1 MTTEQWS
8 GSYFCRPRDDENQI
22 QCNNQLSCVLPRSG
36 QPIPI
41 EYLPAEH
48 TLDSRVRLLI
58 KYQGRPT
65 TTIAVGDPLDFKL
78 ETQEGKNLLQDIF
91 ATNVIAR
98 DPYSD
103 RFVELIDGRGCPV
116 DPYVFPALG
125 LSR

>member
-1 MTTEQWS
+1 M
-8 GSYFCRPRDDENQI
+8 PA
-22 QCNNQLSCVLPRSG
+22 LPRSG

-103 RFVELIDGRGCPV
+103 RFVELIDGKGCPV

>member
-1 MTTEQWS
+1 M
-8 GSYFCRPRDDENQI
+8 
-22 QCNNQLSCVLPRSG
+22 
-36 QPIPI
+36 
-41 EYLPAEH
+41 
-48 TLDSRVRLLI
+48 RLLI

-78 ETQEGKNLLQDIF
+78 ETQEGRNLLQVRVRRMMMMMMVMIQDIF

-103 RFVELIDGRGCPV
+103 RFVELIDSDGCPV

-125 LSR
+125 LSRSIISTLHTSSYLLFFITLYQLL

>member
-1 MTTEQWS
+1 M
-8 GSYFCRPRDDENQI
+8 
-22 QCNNQLSCVLPRSG
+22 
-36 QPIPI
+36 
-41 EYLPAEH
+41 
-48 TLDSRVRLLI
+48 RLLI

-78 ETQEGKNLLQDIF
+78 ETQEGRNLLQVRVRRMMVMMMMMMTQDIF

-103 RFVELIDGRGCPV
+103 RFVELIDSDGCPV

-125 LSR
+125 LSRSIISTSFITLY

>member
-1 MTTEQWS
+1 MRIRS
-8 GSYFCRPRDDENQI
+8 SNCSAP
-22 QCNNQLSCVLPRSG
+22 LSCALPRSG

-103 RFVELIDGRGCPV
+103 RFVELIDGNGCPV

>member
-1 MTTEQWS
+1 M
-8 GSYFCRPRDDENQI
+8 
-22 QCNNQLSCVLPRSG
+22 
-36 QPIPI
+36 
-41 EYLPAEH
+41 
-48 TLDSRVRLLI
+48 RLLI

-78 ETQEGKNLLQDIF
+78 ETQEGRNLLQVRVRRRRMVMMVMMMLQDIF

-103 RFVELIDGRGCPV
+103 RFVELIDSDGCPV

-125 LSR
+125 LSRSIISTLHNSSYIFS

>member
-1 MTTEQWS
+1 M
-8 GSYFCRPRDDENQI
+8 
-22 QCNNQLSCVLPRSG
+22 
-36 QPIPI
+36 
-41 EYLPAEH
+41 
-48 TLDSRVRLLI
+48 RLLI

-78 ETQEGKNLLQDIF
+78 ETQEGRNLLQVRVRRMMVMMIMRMMMVMMILMMMTQDIF

-103 RFVELIDGRGCPV
+103 RFVELIDSDGCPV

-125 LSR
+125 LSRSFISTLHTSSYTSIMTLY

>member
-1 MTTEQWS
+1 M
-8 GSYFCRPRDDENQI
+8 
-22 QCNNQLSCVLPRSG
+22 
-36 QPIPI
+36 
-41 EYLPAEH
+41 
-48 TLDSRVRLLI
+48 RLLI

-78 ETQEGKNLLQDIF
+78 ETQEGRNLLQVRVRRMVMILMMMMMMIQDIF

-103 RFVELIDGRGCPV
+103 RFVELIDSDGCPV

-125 LSR
+125 LSRSIISTLHTSSYTSIMTLY

>member
-1 MTTEQWS
+1 MNLSDPANLSPSNISQQSTPWTASERWKL
-8 GSYFCRPRDDENQI
+8 ENK
-22 QCNNQLSCVLPRSG
+22 
-36 QPIPI
+36 I
-41 EYLPAEH
+41 ETK
-48 TLDSRVRLLI
+48 TLFRVRLLI

-78 ETQEGKNLLQDIF
+78 ETLEGRNLLTDIF

-103 RFVELIDGRGCPV
+103 RFVELIDGNGCPV

>member
-1 MTTEQWS
+1 MINLEI
-8 GSYFCRPRDDENQI
+8 ENDI
-22 QCNNQLSCVLPRSG
+22 RNLFL
-36 QPIPI
+36 
-41 EYLPAEH
+41 
-48 TLDSRVRLLI
+48 RVRLLI

-78 ETQEGKNLLQDIF
+78 ETQEGRNLLQDIF

-103 RFVELIDGRGCPV
+103 RFVELIDGNGCPV

>member
-1 MTTEQWS
+1 MILS
-8 GSYFCRPRDDENQI
+8 DPDNLSPSNI
-22 QCNNQLSCVLPRSG
+22 SQLSTPWTASEMEIRKYKIKTKVK
-36 QPIPI
+36 
-41 EYLPAEH
+41 
-48 TLDSRVRLLI
+48 TLFRVRLLI

-78 ETQEGKNLLQDIF
+78 ETLEGRNLLTDIF

-103 RFVELIDGRGCPV
+103 RFVELIDGNGCPV

>member
-1 MTTEQWS
+1 M
-8 GSYFCRPRDDENQI
+8 
-22 QCNNQLSCVLPRSG
+22 
-36 QPIPI
+36 
-41 EYLPAEH
+41 
-48 TLDSRVRLLI
+48 RLLI

-103 RFVELIDGRGCPV
+103 RFVELIDSDGCPV

-125 LSR
+125 LSRSFISTLHTSSYTSIMTLY

>member
-1 MTTEQWS
+1 M
-8 GSYFCRPRDDENQI
+8 
-22 QCNNQLSCVLPRSG
+22 
-36 QPIPI
+36 
-41 EYLPAEH
+41 
-48 TLDSRVRLLI
+48 RLLI

-78 ETQEGKNLLQDIF
+78 ETQEGRNLLQVRVRRRMVMMMMMTQDIF

-103 RFVELIDGRGCPV
+103 RFVELIDSDGCPV

-125 LSR
+125 LSRSIISTLHPSSYLFS

>member
-1 MTTEQWS
+1 M
-8 GSYFCRPRDDENQI
+8 
-22 QCNNQLSCVLPRSG
+22 
-36 QPIPI
+36 
-41 EYLPAEH
+41 
-48 TLDSRVRLLI
+48 RLLI

-78 ETQEGKNLLQDIF
+78 ETQEGRNLLQVRVRRMVMMMMMMIQDIF

-103 RFVELIDGRGCPV
+103 RFVELIDSDGCPV

-125 LSR
+125 LSRSIISTLHTSSYIPLFITLYQLL

>member
-1 MTTEQWS
+1 MLHLEKLRNLNITLS
-8 GSYFCRPRDDENQI
+8 DPANPS
-22 QCNNQLSCVLPRSG
+22 QLSISQLSTPWTAGVERKLGNMKHSKILFP
-36 QPIPI
+36 
-41 EYLPAEH
+41 
-48 TLDSRVRLLI
+48 RVRLLI

-78 ETQEGKNLLQDIF
+78 ETQEGRNLLQDIF

-103 RFVELIDGRGCPV
+103 RFVELIDGNGCPV
-116 DPYVFPALG
+116 DPYVFPTLG